1 MNCWNSKIS
10 DPQRLILNL
19 SDKIDLKGSDKY
31 FTLSNLSIWYA
42 FKNIKMLYKNDEAK
56 NKNTLIFG
64 NAGDKKN
71 L

>member
-31 FTLSNLSIWYA
+31 FTLSNLRIWYA
-42 FKNIKMLYKNDEAK
+42 FKNIKMLYKND
-56 NKNTLIFG
+56 
-64 NAGDKKN
+64 
-71 L
+71 